1 MILQSLAIAHG
12 NKSKAAE
19 LLHLKRTTFV
29 EKMKRLDLI
38 EDDDPNLAG

>member
-19 LLHLKRTTFV
+19 LLHL
-29 EKMKRLDLI
+29 EANDLSSRR
-38 EDDDPNLAG
+38 